1 MGILEMAFR
10 PELIGQVVKRLRAL
24 ADENRIR
31 LLLRLRQG
39 ECNVSTLTDDL
50 SLGQASVSKH
60 LAVLRNVGLVEVT
73 RQGTQ
78 AIYRVRDESVFEL
91 CELVCSGVVRHL
103 RQEHAAWAEAI
114 KGPRPARA
122 APTTRKTGGP
132 K

>member
-1 MGILEMAFR
+1 MAHGFR

-31 LLLRLRQG
+31 LLLRLREG
-39 ECNVSTLTDDL
+39 ECNVTTLTDDF

-60 LAVLRNVGLVEVT
+60 LAVLRDVGLVEVT

-91 CELVCSGVVRHL
+91 CELVCNGVVRHL
-103 RQEHAAWAEAI
+103 QQEHAAWAGAI
-114 KGPRPARA
+114 KKSRPTRA
-122 APTTRKTGGP
+122 LRAKSTKGGRK
-132 K
+132 